1 MGVTRDRPGLA
12 FRGIRQELSAVLGS
26 VDSRADFS
34 FSLSYLW
41 GNCVRSFSDRGVVG
55 GPARSC
61 WQAGPLV
68 GVLDGTGSVSPCRQA
83 LFLSLLFIL
92 GKKEKKK
99 KCQLLS
105 EKTFMIS
112 GQGRFLRIPHSPCT
126 LDPANI
132 YSP

>member
-1 MGVTRDRPGLA
+1 MSVHFPTVGL
-12 FRGIRQELSAVLGS
+12 S
-26 VDSRADFS
+26 
-34 FSLSYLW
+34 
-41 GNCVRSFSDRGVVG
+41 G
-55 GPARSC
+55 GPAGSC
-61 WQAGPLV
+61 WLAGPLV

-99 KCQLLS
+99 KWQLLS
-105 EKTFMIS
+105 EKTFLIS